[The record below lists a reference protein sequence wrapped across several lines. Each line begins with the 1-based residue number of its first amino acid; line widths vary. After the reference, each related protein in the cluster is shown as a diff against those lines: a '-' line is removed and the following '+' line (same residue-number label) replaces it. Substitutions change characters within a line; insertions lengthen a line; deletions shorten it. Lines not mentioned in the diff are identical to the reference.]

1 MLLLL
6 IIPWAVA
13 NGLAI
18 GSEYRASVNWKIK
31 GTPNKELYFGS
42 PYGLGEKNKVW
53 SSNGNLTPGCGP
65 YSQVGTFLSWWL
77 LVSQRSV
84 DKISP
89 HWIS

>member
-42 PYGLGEKNKVW
+42 PYGLGEKNK
-53 SSNGNLTPGCGP
+53 
-65 YSQVGTFLSWWL
+65 
-77 LVSQRSV
+77 SV
-84 DKISP
+84 VI
-89 HWIS
+89 